1 METMKLLLKGKI
13 AIANYF
19 FYSVI
24 VTVVDTGIV
33 WALVRFSSV
42 HLVTANT
49 IGVVTGFLLHYLLAS
64 KSVFDTEY
72 GIAGFVIYLATFLV
86 GLVLANWLIFM
97 SYNYVFHAFFSR
109 SQDFD
114 EQRRFSCSPVLCD
127 VLYKKIFIFTSQ
139 QKGMKSLQHSQY
151 RFKFYFN
158 ASHAIYLSGEMGQSH
173 PHTWEVILNVMKVTD
188 NFVLFDEV
196 EKMCE
201 EFLSRFQDV
210 FINTVEPFTTINPTL
225 ENLCNYFKEKLQE
238 SLHDMGWLLLSIELS
253 ETPSRSYVIS
263 VIEEMEV
270 RKSYFESESEETLQE
285 IIDKM
290 TKEKMDSM
298 KKPPSAKQTEEQE
311 KELREIEK
319 RVSKPKDRL
328 FRSLTGKKL
337 FK

>member
-1 METMKLLLKGKI
+1 
-13 AIANYF
+13 
-19 FYSVI
+19 
-24 VTVVDTGIV
+24 
-33 WALVRFSSV
+33 
-42 HLVTANT
+42 
-49 IGVVTGFLLHYLLAS
+49 
-64 KSVFDTEY
+64 
-72 GIAGFVIYLATFLV
+72 
-86 GLVLANWLIFM
+86 
-97 SYNYVFHAFFSR
+97 
-109 SQDFD
+109 
-114 EQRRFSCSPVLCD
+114 
-127 VLYKKIFIFTSQ
+127 
-139 QKGMKSLQHSQY
+139 MKSLQHSQY

-238 SLHDMGWLLLSIELS
+238 NLHDMGWLLLSIELS

-270 RKSYFESESEETLQE
+270 RKSYFETKNEETLQE

-298 KKPPSAKQTEEQE
+298 KKPASAKQTDEQE

-328 FRSLTGKKL
+328 FRTLTGKKL